1 MKKNQKTDQL
11 MIKFQSSRIERTKLD
26 KVLGGK
32 LITTAGSD
40 ITTGVTSGGNH
51 DNNITPTDKYYDGT
65 L

>member
-1 MKKNQKTDQL
+1 MKNNQKKDEL
-11 MIKFQSSRIERTKLD
+11 MIKFQSSKIERTKLD

-51 DNNITPTDKYYDGT
+51 DNNVTQPDKYYDGT